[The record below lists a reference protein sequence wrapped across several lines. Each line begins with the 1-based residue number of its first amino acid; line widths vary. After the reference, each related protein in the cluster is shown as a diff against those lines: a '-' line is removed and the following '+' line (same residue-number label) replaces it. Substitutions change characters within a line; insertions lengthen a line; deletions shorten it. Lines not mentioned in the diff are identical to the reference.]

1 MIRKSVL
8 FPALLL
14 ASMLSPPAL
23 AQDKPFFPIPLPFP
37 NFEGTPE
44 EQKACRPDVV
54 RLCPQTVEGIANPDP
69 QNILA
74 CLQANRARLKPAC
87 RAVLESHGV

>member
-1 MIRKSVL
+1 MIRKPML
-8 FPALLL
+8 FSALLL
-14 ASMLSPPAL
+14 ASSLSAPAF
-23 AQDKPFFPIPLPFP
+23 AQNKPFFPIPLPFP

-69 QNILA
+69 QQILT
-74 CLQANRARLKPAC
+74 CLQANRPKLKPAC